1 MFSSLSD
8 IPLKILAHNDY
19 IGRIIGKQGNIINA
33 IKKDTETTVTVS
45 NINDM
50 SMNVERVITVKGEIE
65 NMIKALEVIHQ
76 KVKSAFEN
84 DTKTFGAQ
92 AIMMGGI
99 PPLPLSSAAPPPP
112 YATPYHQHPAA
123 AVARYPGQ
131 QNTVAPYTNFYPA
144 APMFPPFYP
153 QQQQQQQNYISQ
165 PPPPQQQQQQNFNQ
179 QQVTTPPSSQQQQQ
193 QSGPSSTSSHQ
204 QLDYDFETVYLYVP
218 NQAVGAIIGTKG
230 QFIKNLIK
238 LSGASIKITPLSPE
252 ESKIATER
260 QVVIQGARDNQSRA
274 QWYIYEKIRQERI
287 LAEDNLKLRAEIHV
301 PSNIVGRIIGKS
313 GKNVRELQRATGCTI
328 KLPEDA
334 NIQTQS
340 NTVVVRIHG
349 TFQSSQ
355 LAQQRIQIL
364 ISQALR
370 GPLNSNNNNNRNNLI
385 IMNQPQQHNRQMNGG
400 NSRKHSNRQQNGS
413 TSSYQQQNESTTNS
427 TPTETTP
434 TTSQQANTSINNN
447 EATPSTPTT
456 PVAVTQINSN

>member
-1 MFSSLSD
+1 
-8 IPLKILAHNDY
+8 
-19 IGRIIGKQGNIINA
+19 
-33 IKKDTETTVTVS
+33 
-45 NINDM
+45 
-50 SMNVERVITVKGEIE
+50 
-65 NMIKALEVIHQ
+65 MIKALEVIHQ

-99 PPLPLSSAAPPPP
+99 PPLPLSAAAPPPQ

-131 QNTVAPYTNFYPA
+131 QNTVPPYTNFYPT

-165 PPPPQQQQQQNFNQ
+165 PPPPQQQQQNFNQ
-179 QQVTTPPSSQQQQQ
+179 QQATTPPSSQQQ

-334 NIQTQS
+334 NIQTQT

-355 LAQQRIQIL
+355 LAQQRIQLL

-370 GPLNSNNNNNRNNLI
+370 GPINNNNNNNNNRNNLI
-385 IMNQPQQHNRQMNGG
+385 IMNQPQQQQHNRQMNGG

-413 TSSYQQQNESTTNS
+413 SSSYHQQQNESTTNS